1 MRFFTTNCFVPGKRM
16 FSALFNFCCRQI
28 KYDVKKPCVYFQ
40 QSSCV
45 FNVPEMHLLFGK
57 TTFHKMTSNA
67 EKHVTKIVMFG
78 FY

>member
-1 MRFFTTNCFVPGKRM
+1 M

-28 KYDVKKPCVYFQ
+28 YDVKKACVYFQ

-57 TTFHKMTSNA
+57 TTCYKNRYVWLLLTRLHSSPFWFVYEVIILS
-67 EKHVTKIVMFG
+67 G
-78 FY
+78 FRQ